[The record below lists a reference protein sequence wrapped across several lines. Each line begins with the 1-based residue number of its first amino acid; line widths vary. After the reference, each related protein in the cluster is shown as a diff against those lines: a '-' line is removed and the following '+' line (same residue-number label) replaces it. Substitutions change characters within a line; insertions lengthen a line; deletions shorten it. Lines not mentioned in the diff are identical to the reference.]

1 MIGLV
6 SLMGG
11 DYNAQ
16 AMVDS
21 RYAQALDYL
30 YSFVDYSLERTYRY
44 TADHFD
50 LQRVHELLGR
60 LGNPHRAYT
69 TVHIAGTKGKGSVSA
84 LIGSSACA
92 AGYRTGLY
100 TSPHLIR
107 LTERIRV
114 DGEEISEADVVA
126 LVEEIKPKAEGIPGL
141 TMFELLTALGF
152 LHFARA
158 GVEIGVIEV
167 GLGGRLDATNVVTP
181 VVAVITS
188 LSYDHMHLLGN
199 SLSDIAREK
208 AGIIKPGVPV
218 VLAPQQHEADRV
230 VEQVALERGAP
241 LIRVGRDWLFAPG
254 PRDVDQQSLHI
265 WSSQEQQLVD
275 AYIEST
281 GAVEWAPPRYEIP
294 LLGYHQVINAAVAYA
309 AIRVLRE
316 RGFALDEEAIRKG
329 FRTVHWPGRFQILAR
344 APVVVVD
351 SAHNRDSA
359 LRLRIALDDYF
370 PGQPVTLVFGAL
382 ADKDIPGMLAELL
395 PRVSRLILTQAEHPR
410 AATVNELAELAH
422 GYGWRVSG
430 IVPVAEA
437 LRQAIVQSRPGE
449 VIVAAG
455 SLTVAGEVLASWE
468 EVSLSVGLAQAVETA

>member
-1 MIGLV
+1 M
-6 SLMGG
+6 
-11 DYNAQ
+11 DHP
-16 AMVDS
+16 

-50 LQRVHELLGR
+50 LQRVHELLHR
-60 LGNPHRAYT
+60 LGDPHQAYA

-84 LIGSSACA
+84 LIASASRA

-100 TSPHLIR
+100 TSPHLVR

-114 DGEEISEADVVA
+114 DGAEIAESDVVD
-126 LVEEIKPKAEGIPGL
+126 LVDEIKPKAEGIPGL

-152 LHFARA
+152 LHFARR
-158 GVEIGVIEV
+158 GVQIGVIEV
-167 GLGGRLDATNVVTP
+167 GLGGRLDATNVLTP
-181 VVAVITS
+181 LVAVITS

-208 AGIIKPGVPV
+208 AGIIKPGIPV
-218 VLAPQQHEADRV
+218 VLAPQQHEAARV
-230 VEQVALERGAP
+230 VEQVARERGAP
-241 LIRVGRDWLFAPG
+241 LIQVGRDWLFAPG
-254 PRDVDQQSLHI
+254 PRDLEQQSLYI
-265 WSSQEQQLVD
+265 WSSQEQERVD
-275 AYIEST
+275 AFVESA
-281 GAVEWAPPRYEIP
+281 GAVEWMPPRYEIP
-294 LLGYHQVINAAVAYA
+294 LLGYHQVVNAAVAYA
-309 AIRVLRE
+309 ALHIVRE
-316 RGFALDEEAIRKG
+316 RGFALDEEAVRNG
-329 FRTVHWPGRFQILAR
+329 FRSVSWPGRFQILSRSPA
-344 APVVVVD
+344 VVVD

-410 AATVNELAELAH
+410 AATVDELAELAH
-422 GYGWRVSG
+422 GYGWRVSR

-437 LRQAIVQSRPGE
+437 LRQAILQSRPGE

-468 EVSLSVGLAQAVETA
+468 QVSQSVGLALGVEAA